1 VKRTFSLVAGLT
13 GMVILSVA
21 FPLVYTTARGYT
33 AWYIQVA
40 NATFAVNGKSTR
52 GQLHRNLTGKTILYT
67 TEVSGTG
74 KFRTYLLG
82 FSGNKLFI
90 KSCGDWAAEQSALII
105 NRTVPPPC
113 SFPGGSANSPQIS
126 KNYASFVDDFGEKM
140 EARW

>member
-82 FSGNKLFI
+82 FSGNKLFTRAVET
-90 KSCGDWAAEQSALII
+90 GLQS
-105 NRTVPPPC
+105 NQP
-113 SFPGGSANSPQIS
+113 
-126 KNYASFVDDFGEKM
+126 
-140 EARW
+140 